1 MKKIIQESE
10 NSFHWQESNDDSV
23 EISISF
29 EKNSDQ
35 YNELI
40 SSGCE
45 VVLLDQAAIES
56 GKKEAANAEHKAY
69 LLETDWYVTRYS
81 ETGKA
86 VPGDVLTKRAAARAA
101 MA

>member
-1 MKKIIQESE
+1 MKKIIQDSE
-10 NSFHWQESNDDSV
+10 NSFHWQESNGDSV

-29 EKNSDQ
+29 EKNSEQ

-45 VVLLDQAAIES
+45 VVLLEQSEIEA
-56 GKKEAANAEHKAY
+56 GKKEAANATHKAY
-69 LLETDWYVTRYS
+69 LLETDWYVMRYS

-86 VPGDVLTKRAAARAA
+86 VPQEILQKRAEARAA
-101 MA
+101 IA